1 MALGRPPPGPLGSPL
16 YPRPQPDQPGHI
28 SGTRKGNLGPVFFKS
43 FFGMTGSAWSVGNNV
58 EGVLSHRRGVSA
70 DTNRDARRV
79 SRFSWSPSMSMSVRE
94 PWALCTVRACVR
106 LQSQGE
112 QRRRL
117 SPPRTFQARSEDSA
131 ASAPPLRQQR
141 PVGRRHR
148 LREVTREQSSEHLR
162 PCRHQARPRARRGG
176 RGEAGRPQRS
186 LLG

>member
-1 MALGRPPPGPLGSPL
+1 MWGPLGREGEAGDLGVALGRPPPGPLGSPL

-28 SGTRKGNLGPVFFKS
+28 AGTRKGNLGPVFFKS

-58 EGVLSHRRGVSA
+58 EGLLSHRH
-70 DTNRDARRV
+70 TNRDARRV

-131 ASAPPLRQQR
+131 PPAEACRASAPTQGGDQGAVVRTSEALLTSGQA
-141 PVGRRHR
+141 
-148 LREVTREQSSEHLR
+148 QSSE
-162 PCRHQARPRARRGG
+162 RGT
-176 RGEAGRPQRS
+176 R
-186 LLG
+186 